1 MNKVTLSVAA
11 LAAIGGTVQVQAA
24 EQTVKDQNAAIKAA
38 LTPIIEAAIN
48 DVDTQYPDV
57 KVTYHEQLSAL
68 MNELVKAAESETK
81 LIVESH
87 YTNEVDRIKNEA
99 KSAQEPYTLQ
109 KELLTDETSKD
120 IFSIKELQSFFDTK
134 NNTVTETN
142 YPNAYA
148 SIKAKMDAQKTAI
161 ANLKA
166 RIEGYDLST
175 GAIIAEKGDL
185 VKAIGTIKSS
195 IEDIMKNAQLEE
207 DNLDRYTIIAERIKE
222 AKAAYNEKLQDAISL
237 LPSSGDKGVYGNWQK
252 QAINELNEQ
261 YRIIVAV
268 EKKNGTAESHENAAA
283 NYADNDKDLTAANSA
298 IENILKKYTTDKATE
313 EAAKNMADEMYN
325 DVNTQ
330 YTTLNALLTKCE
342 VASKWATQLN
352 DISTALST
360 MQSNITLHYSN
371 GHNDLSSHYDYA
383 AAKTAIAEKITKL
396 DGDSNA
402 DVLNWEAW
410 NRVNDK
416 IKTLRTDKN
425 KAVKTATDNV
435 STNKKY
441 NAAAHMTKF
450 AEAIEGKI
458 SALETLNNTAKAGGT
473 AVANENDYDESG
485 VRTDITNY
493 GTYAA
498 NALASYNT
506 AQEKIAA
513 ANEALTKLKEAVGED
528 DELTTVGGAVGEKT
542 YKSTITGIEKDIKAI
557 ENKVAEA
564 NGTDEKTGVSHKT
577 KMGEAAALTV
587 YSQSTADDIKSEIEG
602 LATKY
607 KTDKTQFEKNNKV
620 AAANKIVADANTLKK
635 ELTDKLNVAVY
646 GENKEFTP
654 DDLGNKKDALVGT
667 EVGTEG
673 TITKLIAQIKAA
685 TTKDDKDLIPS
696 DWETKSDDDKYVAAE
711 GVITSLTQ
719 VIATLTD
726 LKDDVEAAAQDA
738 ADARDNYARFK
749 VTYPK
754 TDPYTSEIAKLIN
767 STRDKVAG
775 YETAYYR
782 TLLTDYVADL
792 DGLKKDV
799 QKAYDEFK
807 MAKLQEALEIRIAE
821 LKDKV
826 DAVEAAAKA
835 NEDAHN
841 AQVAKT
847 TGKDGLQDVWNAAY
861 KYISEN
867 DESTQAKNYL
877 AELGPLQEAINKLNT
892 TIQNSYDNG
901 KSVEDGKATIDAE
914 IERITTSIADIS
926 ARQKDGYVAAIQ
938 KDNNDQHKQFIDTD
952 NKSGAYEDAVKSYND
967 AVYALTQFSKIK
979 NQALQEAIKDEN
991 LVKTHDEI
999 YDYANKLRDLFS
1011 RELKKYTS
1019 TVSPDL
1025 YSSEEFRN
1033 EAKKF
1038 KSEING
1044 KLALYQKTVN
1054 DKALDLYKAN
1064 IEDAVKALEDA
1075 KAVVGAWDNYKKDPA
1090 SAFAD
1095 IANDINAASK
1105 AANLDGTG
1113 SVDPMFAVMIDEW
1126 IDLLDADNLSK
1137 KIEADKLAAA
1147 KDEFSKQYN
1156 KVVALYDSEVATI
1169 KTYTSI
1175 DTSTYLADLKT
1186 KKEAVDKANEDWAK
1200 VADKV
1205 ANCTSYVNTVK
1216 AYYDARV
1223 GDAYDNEHSAEYN
1236 NATAASVASE
1246 ANIAAHNDMLGK
1258 MAKAKISI
1266 NEVLEYIDVLFV
1278 THKKGSAVEQEIDR
1292 IVDEYEDML
1301 DQIESWY
1308 QAGECADN
1316 LEFSFRNY
1324 VNPKLPG
1331 SLPQALDLLKTNAIT
1346 NEIPALKTEIDRVKE
1361 EYNKAVEKNGLQDEE
1376 IAKKEAAIADLY
1388 KKLVGPDAE
1397 DATDAAKCIET
1408 RWNEEILS
1416 ADDAIEELVA
1426 LHSEI
1431 AALSKSLTD
1440 TYDAAAYAAAVEEV
1454 KAKSEALNAV
1464 VADLETRAAEFEAVN
1479 KEFGDEIT
1487 EAKNTLAGIDF
1498 DFEKMNADSQ
1508 ILFYKNN
1515 LINDYDR
1522 LNNDIN
1528 SWKSGFDTMHAKYTV
1543 NKQVYESLSADLD
1556 KYKAELER
1564 VNAEVADFKNT
1575 VEEWGTI
1582 DGKKYYW
1589 YNSRELRSANITT
1602 AITNAQSALDAA
1614 YSGVTLVESDKG
1626 KYSPISNDIVAYERK
1641 AKYDE
1646 VNSYDIPELLTK
1658 IGAVESYRDK
1668 TDPLTGKNVNNF
1680 SNATAISLNKTIKSL
1695 WDQKDYAYNYNYDS
1709 FKYNGILNDLYGNEV
1724 ATWDDE
1730 NNDWIRKPC
1739 DYLSEEGWTAVRER
1753 VQTLITTANDL
1764 LKEAKEKA
1772 YTQGDADHNRKV
1784 NVNDYSVVRNWI
1796 LLAKNFEDIEEAKAY
1811 GGDVN
1816 GDKKFDVAD
1825 LTCISNIIF
1834 DIDYELPELA
1844 KSPARAKVV
1853 DIENSLTVASESE
1866 ETTIFGK
1873 TVRLAVNI
1881 NNVPA
1886 FTAGQMD
1893 ITLPQGM
1900 KLAGQSLSDRANGH
1914 ELLANEISDGKYRL
1928 VASTVENNEFYG
1940 NGGALI
1946 YLDVEVGSDFAGG
1959 SISVDNAIFSDAK
1972 ANSYY
1977 LTANGPVVP
1986 TGIDGIEAATVKER
2000 IYSVG
2005 GQMMKAVKKGLNII
2019 VGDDNKAK
2027 KVVK

>member
-38 LTPIIEAAIN
+38 LSPIIEAAIN
-48 DVDTQYPDV
+48 DVDTNYPDV
-57 KVTYHEQLSAL
+57 KVTYHEQLSEL

-81 LIVESH
+81 LIVESY
-87 YTNEVDRIKNEA
+87 YTNKVNEIKNAA

-120 IFSIKELQSFFDTK
+120 IYSIKELQSDF
-134 NNTVTETN
+134 NTENAKVTEAA
-142 YPNAYA
+142 YPKAYK
-148 SIKAKMDAQKTAI
+148 SISGKMKAQQTAIDILKAK
-161 ANLKA
+161 
-166 RIEGYDLST
+166 IEGYDLST
-175 GAIIAEKGDL
+175 RAIIAEKGEL
-185 VKAIGTIKSS
+185 VKSIGTIKSS
-195 IEDIMKNAQLEE
+195 IEEIMKNAPLEE
-207 DNLDRYTIIAERIKE
+207 ANLDKYTLIAERIKDVKE
-222 AKAAYNEKLQDAISL
+222 AYNAKLQDAISL
-237 LPSSGDKGVYGNWQK
+237 LPSGDNGEYGDWQK
-252 QAINELNEQ
+252 MAINELNEQ

-283 NYADNDKDLTAANSA
+283 NYADNDRDLTAAKA
-298 IENILKKYTTDKATE
+298 EIANILNKYTTNKATE
-313 EAAKNMADEMYN
+313 EAAKKEADELYN

-330 YTTLNALLTKCE
+330 YTTLNNLLKKCE
-342 VASKWATQLN
+342 VATKWANQLN

-383 AAKTAIAEKITKL
+383 AAKTTIADKITKL
-396 DGDSNA
+396 TSDSNP

-410 NRVNDK
+410 KRVNEK
-416 IKTLRTDKN
+416 IKTLRADKN

-473 AVANENDYDESG
+473 AVDYEKNDYDESG

-506 AQEKIAA
+506 AQEKIKA
-513 ANEALTKLKEAVGED
+513 ANDALAKLKEAVGEE
-528 DELTTVGGAVGEKT
+528 DELTTVGGAVGVKT
-542 YKSTITGIEKDIKAI
+542 YKSTITGIEKEIKAI
-557 ENKVAEA
+557 ENKVEEA

-577 KMGEAAALTV
+577 KMSEAAALKV
-587 YSQSTADDIKSEIEG
+587 YNESTADEIKSAIEV
-602 LATKY
+602 LAKQY
-607 KTDKTQFEKNNKV
+607 ETDKKQFEKNNKV

-646 GENKEFTP
+646 GENKEFTKA
-654 DDLGNKKDALVGT
+654 DLGNKENALVGT
-667 EVGTEG
+667 QG
-673 TITKLIAQIKAA
+673 TITKLIDQIAAA
-685 TTKDDKDLIPS
+685 TTKDGKDLIPS
-696 DWETKSDDDKYVAAE
+696 DWDTKSDDDKYKAAE
-711 GVITSLTQ
+711 DVITSLTQ
-719 VIATLTD
+719 VIATLND
-726 LKDDVEAAAQDA
+726 LTDDVEAAAQDA

-754 TDPYTSEIAKLIN
+754 TDLNTSEIATLIS
-767 STRDKVAG
+767 STRGKVAG
-775 YETAYYR
+775 YKTKYYT
-782 TLLTDYVADL
+782 TLLSDYATEL

-799 QKAYDEFK
+799 EKAYAEFK
-807 MAKLQEALEIRIAE
+807 MAELQEALEISIAE

-867 DESTQAKNYL
+867 DESTQAKDYL

-926 ARQKDGYVAAIQ
+926 ARQKAGYVAAIQ
-938 KDNNDQHKQFIDTD
+938 KDNDDQHKLFTD
-952 NKSGAYEDAVKSYND
+952 AVNNSGAYEDAVNSYND
-967 AVYALTQFSKIK
+967 AVDALTQFSKIK

-1011 RELKKYTS
+1011 RESKKYTS

-1033 EAKKF
+1033 EANTF

-1044 KLALYQKTVN
+1044 KLASYQKTVN
-1054 DKALDLYKAN
+1054 DEALKLYKAN
-1064 IEDAVKALEDA
+1064 IQDAVNALDA
-1075 KAVVGAWDNYKKDPA
+1075 AKKVVEAWDNYKKDPA

-1095 IANDINAASK
+1095 IAEDINAASK

-1156 KVVALYDSEVATI
+1156 KVVTLYDSEVATI

-1205 ANCTSYVNTVK
+1205 AKCTSYVNTVK
-1216 AYYDARV
+1216 AYYDVRV
-1223 GDAYDNEHSAEYN
+1223 GDAFDNEHSMEYN
-1236 NATAASVASE
+1236 DATAASVASE

-1397 DATDAAKCIET
+1397 DATDAEKCIKN

-1440 TYDAAAYAAAVEEV
+1440 TYDANAYAAAVKEV
-1454 KAKSEALNAV
+1454 KAKSDALNAV
-1464 VADLETRAAEFEAVN
+1464 VADLETRAAKFEAVN

-1528 SWKSGFDTMHAKYTV
+1528 SWKSDFNKMHAKYDV
-1543 NKQVYESLSADLD
+1543 NKKVYESLSADLEN
-1556 KYKAELER
+1556 YKAELER

-1575 VEEWGTI
+1575 VTEDGTI
-1582 DGKKYYW
+1582 DGKFGT
-1589 YNSRELRSANITT
+1589 YNSRDLHNANITT
-1602 AITNAQSALDAA
+1602 AIADAIAELETA
-1614 YSGVTLVESDKG
+1614 YSDVTLLESDKG
-1626 KYSPISNDIVAYERK
+1626 KYSQISKDIVAYERK

-1646 VNSYDIPELLTK
+1646 VNSYDIKLLAK
-1658 IGAVESYRDK
+1658 AISNVEEYRDEQ
-1668 TDPLTGKNVNNF
+1668 DPLTGKPVNNF
-1680 SNATAISLNKTIKSL
+1680 SNATANYLKDTIASLEK
-1695 WDQKDYAYNYNYDS
+1695 QKDYANNYNNNS
-1709 FKYNGILNDLYGNEV
+1709 FKYYGIKEDLYGKVV

-1730 NNDWIRKPC
+1730 NSKWILKPC

-1753 VQTLITTANDL
+1753 VQSLITQANDL
-1764 LKEAKEKA
+1764 LKDAKEKA

-1977 LTANGPVVP
+1977 LTANGPIVP

>member
-57 KVTYHEQLSAL
+57 KVTYHEQLSTL

-109 KELLTDETSKD
+109 KELLTDETSED
-120 IFSIKELQSFFDTK
+120 ILSIKALQSYFDKENAQVTK
-134 NNTVTETN
+134 DA
-142 YPNAYA
+142 YPNAFN
-148 SIKAKMDAQKTAI
+148 SISNKMKAQQAAI
-161 ANLKA
+161 NHLKA

-175 GAIIAEKGDL
+175 RAIIAEKGEL
-185 VKAIGTIKSS
+185 VKSIGTIKSS
-195 IEDIMKNAQLEE
+195 IGTIMTNAPLEE
-207 DNLDRYTIIAERIKE
+207 ANLDKYTLIAKRIE
-222 AKAAYNEKLQDAISL
+222 DAKAAYNAQLQDAIRL
-237 LPSSGDKGVYGNWQK
+237 LPSSGDNGVYGDWQK
-252 QAINELNEQ
+252 MAINELNEQ

-283 NYADNDKDLTAANSA
+283 NYEANDQDLRDASA
-298 IENILKKYTTDKATE
+298 EIANILKEYTTNKQTE
-313 EAAKNMADEMYN
+313 EDAKSEADGMYN

-330 YTTLNALLTKCE
+330 YTTLNNLLTKCE
-342 VASKWATQLN
+342 VATKWATQLN
-352 DISTALST
+352 EISTALST
-360 MQSNITLHYSN
+360 LKSNITLHYSN

-383 AAKTAIAEKITKL
+383 AAKNTIVGKITKL
-396 DGDSNA
+396 YGDSNA

-425 KAVKTATDNV
+425 EAVKAATDNV

-450 AEAIEGKI
+450 AEAIKDKI
-458 SALETLNNTAKAGGT
+458 SALETLNNTAKVGGT
-473 AVANENDYDESG
+473 AVANEKDYDESG

-493 GTYAA
+493 GEYAA

-528 DELTTVGGAVGEKT
+528 DELTTVGGAVGGKT
-542 YKSTITGIEKDIKAI
+542 YKSTITDIENDIKAI

-587 YSQSTADDIKSEIEG
+587 YSQSTADGIKSEIEG

-646 GENKEFTP
+646 GENKEFTKA
-654 DDLGNKKDALVGT
+654 DLGNKENAL
-667 EVGTEG
+667 VGTEG
-673 TITKLIAQIKAA
+673 TITKLIAQIEAA
-685 TTKDDKDLIPS
+685 TTKDGEELIPS
-696 DWETKSDDDKYVAAE
+696 GWDDKSDEDKYDAAE

-719 VIATLTD
+719 VIKTLTD

-754 TDPYTSEIAKLIN
+754 TDPAESEIATLIS
-767 STRDKVAG
+767 STRDKVDD
-775 YETAYYR
+775 YETAYYI
-782 TLLTDYVADL
+782 TLLSDYATELAGLRTDVET
-792 DGLKKDV
+792 
-799 QKAYDEFK
+799 AYAEFK
-807 MAKLQEALEIRIAE
+807 MAKLQEALEISIAE

-835 NEDAHN
+835 NEDAHK

-914 IERITTSIADIS
+914 IERITREIAGIR
-926 ARQKDGYVAAIQ
+926 ARQEAGYVQAIQ
-938 KDNNDQHKQFIDTD
+938 KDNDDQHNLFTNATD
-952 NKSGAYEDAVKSYND
+952 AGGSYGVAVKAYNN
-967 AVYALTQFSKIK
+967 AVDVLTQFSKIK
-979 NQALQEAIKDEN
+979 NEALQEAIKDAN

-1011 RELKKYTS
+1011 RESNKYTT
-1019 TVSPDL
+1019 TVSPVV
-1025 YSSEEFRN
+1025 YSSEDFCI
-1033 EAKKF
+1033 EATKYKD
-1038 KSEING
+1038 EINT
-1044 KLALYQKTVN
+1044 KLASYQKTVN
-1054 DKALDLYKAN
+1054 DEALRLYKNNIQKAVDALDA
-1064 IEDAVKALEDA
+1064 A
-1075 KAVVGAWDNYKKDPA
+1075 KLVVGAWDNYKKDPA

-1095 IANDINAASK
+1095 IAKNINDASV
-1105 AANLDGTG
+1105 AANISGTG
-1113 SVDPMFAVMIDEW
+1113 SVDPMFAVKIDSWLE
-1126 IDLLDADNLSK
+1126 ILDATKLSQ

-1156 KVVALYDSEVATI
+1156 KVEALYDSEVATI

-1186 KKEAVDKANEDWAK
+1186 KKDAVVKANEDWAN
-1200 VADKV
+1200 VADKDKV

-1223 GDAYDNEHSAEYN
+1223 GDAYDNEHSMEYN
-1236 NATAASVASE
+1236 DATAASVASE

-1266 NEVLEYIDVLFV
+1266 NDALEYIDALFV
-1278 THKKGSAVEQEIDR
+1278 THKKGSDVEQEIDR
-1292 IVDEYEDML
+1292 IVDEYEAKL
-1301 DQIESWY
+1301 AEIESWY
-1308 QAGECADN
+1308 KAGECAN
-1316 LEFSFRNY
+1316 T
-1324 VNPKLPG
+1324 VNSNAFAAYLSDKNRDG
-1331 SLPQALDLLKTNAIT
+1331 LPQALDLLKTNAIT

-1361 EYNKAVEKNGLQDEE
+1361 EYNKAVEKNGLQDKE

-1397 DATDAAKCIET
+1397 DATDAEKCIQT

-1543 NKQVYESLSADLD
+1543 NKEVYESLSADLEN
-1556 KYKAELER
+1556 YKTELER
-1564 VNAEVADFKNT
+1564 VNTEVADFKNT
-1575 VEEWGTI
+1575 ITEWGTI
-1582 DGKKYYW
+1582 DGKKYDY

-1602 AITNAQSALDAA
+1602 AITNAKSALDAD
-1614 YSGVTLVESDKG
+1614 YSNVTLVKSDEG
-1626 KYSPISNDIVAYERK
+1626 KYSQISNDIVAYERK

-1646 VNSYDIPELLTK
+1646 VNYYDIPVLLNNA
-1658 IGAVESYRDK
+1658 ISDVESYRDK
-1668 TDPLTGKNVNNF
+1668 IDPLTGKKVNNF
-1680 SNATAISLNKTIKSL
+1680 SNATALYLNRTIESLKDQKNYANEYNNKSYNNNAISL
-1695 WDQKDYAYNYNYDS
+1695 
-1709 FKYNGILNDLYGNEV
+1709 DLDNNNVEIE
-1724 ATWDDE
+1724 DE
-1730 NNDWIRKPC
+1730 NGNWTPKPC
-1739 DYLSEEGWTAVRER
+1739 NYLSEEGWTAVRER
-1753 VQTLITTANDL
+1753 VQSLITQAKDL
-1764 LKEAKEKA
+1764 LKDAQEKA